1 MASAWCRSRLVGM
14 SYALRHGEHVR
25 VDVLFATFKDRTKL
39 AVDVIS
45 AVIAMIFSALVIW
58 LSLGFVA
65 QSWVIGEGSPNP
77 GGIGALYLMKA
88 MIPLG
93 FALLFLQSL
102 AQAIQAAM
110 AWKAAAMSLEVLAT
124 LMLVAFFVLLLAG
137 IPVGLTLATTGF
149 VFGYLGFGIDLFN
162 LLPHRIFGVV
172 TNYTLLAI
180 PLFVFMGVMLEKS
193 KLAEELMDVIGLA
206 AGSLKGGLGIGIILV
221 GVLMGATTGI
231 VGATVVTLGLLTL
244 PGMLRRGYDRG
255 LACGVICASGTL
267 GQIIPPSLILI
278 LLADITNQSVGT
290 MFAAAMIPGL
300 LLSGIYIVYILILGI
315 IRPDMVPAIPAQERA
330 AISSVQLAGKIVRVV
345 APPIG
350 LVIAV
355 LGSIIAGI
363 AAPSEAAAMGALGS
377 ILVAAIGRRL
387 TFTVLRDTVQS
398 TTRITAMVMFILIC
412 AQVFSLAFRG
422 LHGEKL
428 VQDAFTL
435 LPGGINASIWFLMA
449 LIFVLGFFIEWI
461 EISYIAV
468 PLFLPIF
475 INANTDLVWLGTL
488 ICVNLQTSFLTP
500 PFGWSL
506 FFLRGVAPP
515 EITTRDIYR
524 GIVPFVAMQLMALV
538 LVFAFP
544 GLATWLPKAI
554 GW

>member
-1 MASAWCRSRLVGM
+1 
-14 SYALRHGEHVR
+14 
-25 VDVLFATFKDRTKL
+25 
-39 AVDVIS
+39 
-45 AVIAMIFSALVIW
+45 
-58 LSLGFVA
+58 
-65 QSWVIGEGSPNP
+65 
-77 GGIGALYLMKA
+77 
-88 MIPLG
+88 
-93 FALLFLQSL
+93 
-102 AQAIQAAM
+102 
-110 AWKAAAMSLEVLAT
+110 MSLELLAT

-149 VFGYLGFGIDLFN
+149 VFGYLGFGFTLFN

-206 AGSLKGGLGIGIILV
+206 AGSLRGGLGIGIIVV

-300 LLSGIYIVYILILGI
+300 LLSAIYIVYILALGVL
-315 IRPDMVPAIPAQERA
+315 RPELVPAIPAEERA
-330 AISSVQLAGKIVRVV
+330 AISGAQLAGKLLRVV

-350 LVIAV
+350 LVVAV

-387 TFTVLRDTVQS
+387 SYQVLRDTVQS
-398 TTRITAMVMFILIC
+398 TTRISAMVMFILIC

-475 INANTDLVWLGTL
+475 INANTDLVWLSTM

-515 EITTRDIYR
+515 EVTTSDIYR
-524 GIVPFVAMQLMALV
+524 GIVPFVIMQIMGLI
-538 LVFAFP
+538 LVFWFP